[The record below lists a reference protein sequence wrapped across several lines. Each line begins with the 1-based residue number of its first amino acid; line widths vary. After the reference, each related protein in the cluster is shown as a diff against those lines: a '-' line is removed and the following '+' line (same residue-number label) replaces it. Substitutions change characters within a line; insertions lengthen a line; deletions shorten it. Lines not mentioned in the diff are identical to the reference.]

1 MAARRT
7 RDQIARD
14 RAEIVAELRRR
25 ARIGE
30 YAWVR
35 VAQRPEW
42 RPADVAALVADGVI
56 VRRVR
61 REWDDQVFAR
71 GSDSGL
77 FGGAGAVLRRRAYV
91 ALAEVVAA

>member
-7 RDQIARD
+7 PAEIARD

-25 ARIGE
+25 ARLGE

-35 VAQRPEW
+35 VARQDW
-42 RPADVAALVADGVI
+42 RPNDVAALVADGVL

-61 REWDDQVFAR
+61 REWDTQQFRYATD
-71 GSDSGL
+71 L
-77 FGGAGAVLRRRAYV
+77 FGGAGVVQRHRAYV
-91 ALAEVVAA
+91 ALATEVTVA